1 MKKYF
6 LILAVAALTGCF
18 GGGEPSNNNNGG
30 GSDNNAGGSKKHQT
44 AQSDDIIRRADGS
57 IIKTGGYKASA
68 APKASA
74 PQYKAKIDA
83 SKLPAKV
90 DLRPYM
96 TAVENQGELGS
107 CTANATAGAFE
118 YLMSWH
124 KQAQFDLSRLFLYY
138 NSRVIEETVNQDGG
152 AMLYDVMEALNNNG
166 VCSEKS
172 WPYDIRKYKQKPPQN
187 CYAEA
192 KEYGISK
199 YEHVDLD
206 LNTWKSVLAEGYPII
221 FAAMLYDSF
230 MQPRNGRITM
240 PKANDGSPSGH
251 AMCCVGYS
259 DPDKVFI
266 VRNSWGHQ
274 WGDKGYCYIPY
285 EYMMDSQLNYN
296 DSWVIYS
303 LSGGVNTDKIEE
315 EAWSDDNQSVF
326 VDMENEFSNM
336 SDETWYAMCDEL
348 GDYDIVYRLGV
359 LYCVATCGDG
369 DMAPAE
375 QKAALG
381 KLKRILQLFG
391 LNYSPKKVFENCLD
405 IVLEKDDWLEWVQE
419 SIEILSKYLSEGA
432 RATIAADMLEVCSA
446 DGEASDDE
454 RDLILG
460 LVSDWINND
469 LIEAYYND
477 YFDEEDEDDYD
488 SYDEEEDYD
497 YDYDDEDYYEES

>member
-57 IIKTGGYKASA
+57 VIKKGGYKA
-68 APKASA
+68 APPKDNT
-74 PQYKAKIDA
+74 PQYKASIDA

-96 TAVENQGELGS
+96 TAVENQSTLGS
-107 CTANATAGAFE
+107 CTANAAAGAYE
-118 YLMSWH
+118 YLKKWH
-124 KQAQFDLSRLFLYY
+124 QQENFDLSRLFLYY
-138 NSRVIEETVNQDGG
+138 NTRAMTDRVNEDCGG
-152 AMLYDVMEALNNNG
+152 NFYDVMEAI
-166 VCSEKS
+166 EKNFEKAIN
-172 WPYDIRKYKQKPPQN
+172 YYE
-187 CYAEA
+187 EA
-192 KEYGISK
+192 KQNVISK
-199 YEHVDLD
+199 YEQVELD
-206 LNTWKSVLAEGYPII
+206 LTAWKSVLAEGYPIVFGI
-221 FAAMLYDSF
+221 GTSSAFDN
-230 MQPRNGRITM
+230 PRNGFIPT
-240 PKANDGSPSGH
+240 PKSGEADQGGH

-285 EYMMDSQLNYN
+285 SYMLNPEFN
-296 DSWVIYS
+296 TGDCFVIYS
-303 LSGGVNTDKIEE
+303 IDGGVNTDKIEE
-315 EAWSDDNQSVF
+315 EAWSDDSQSLF

-336 SDETWYAMCDEL
+336 SDEDWEAMCDEL

-359 LYCVATCGDG
+359 LYSVATCGDG

-488 SYDEEEDYD
+488 YYDEEEDYD

>member
-57 IIKTGGYKASA
+57 VIKKGGYKSA
-68 APKASA
+68 PPKDNT
-74 PQYKAKIDA
+74 PQYKASIDA

-96 TAVENQGELGS
+96 TAVENQSTLGS
-107 CTANATAGAFE
+107 CTANAAAGAYE
-118 YLMSWH
+118 YLKKWH
-124 KQAQFDLSRLFLYY
+124 QQENFDLSRLFLYY
-138 NSRVIEETVNQDGG
+138 NTRALMGLENEDSGG
-152 AMLYDVMEALNNNG
+152 NFYDVMEAMAEYG

-172 WPYDIRKYKQKPPQN
+172 WPYDIKKYRQKPPSQ
-187 CYAEA
+187 CYEEA
-192 KEYGISK
+192 KQNVISK
-199 YEHVDLD
+199 YEQVELD
-206 LNTWKSVLAEGYPII
+206 LTAWKSVLAEGYPIVFGI
-221 FAAMLYDSF
+221 GTSSAFDN
-230 MQPRNGRITM
+230 PRNGFIPT
-240 PKANDGSPSGH
+240 PKSGEADQGGH

-285 EYMMDSQLNYN
+285 SYMLNPEFN
-296 DSWVIYS
+296 TGDCFVIYS
-303 LSGGVNTDKIEE
+303 IDGGVNTDKIEE

-477 YFDEEDEDDYD
+477 YFDEDDYED
-488 SYDEEEDYD
+488 YDYYDEEEDYD